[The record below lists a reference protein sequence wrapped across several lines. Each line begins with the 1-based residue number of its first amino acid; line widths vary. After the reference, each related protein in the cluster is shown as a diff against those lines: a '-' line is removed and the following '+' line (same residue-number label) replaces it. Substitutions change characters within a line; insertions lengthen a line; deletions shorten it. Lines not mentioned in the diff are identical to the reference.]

1 MPGKVLLRRLWLIYW
16 IYIVLEYV
24 SIRDRLPT
32 VKSRQNNYANFGTTS
47 NILVYG
53 QYRTFDLYLN
63 DSISSVKKH
72 VKMFIHVFNVTYL
85 TQYLTQYYSRKHF
98 VLIVTLIHI
107 VIRFT
112 SRNLDELL
120 RRCIIFYHL
129 ISIIYGIVKVD

>member
-1 MPGKVLLRRLWLIYW
+1 M
-16 IYIVLEYV
+16 LEYV

-98 VLIVTLIHI
+98 VLIV
-107 VIRFT
+107 IRFT